1 MNDARAVRRL
11 LDVVAELLRR
21 GLVAFIRA
29 YQLVVSPALPPAC
42 RFTPTCSQYA
52 LEAIRRHGA
61 ARGSWLAV
69 RRLARC
75 HPFNPGG
82 FDAVP

>member
-1 MNDARAVRRL
+1 VNDARAVRRL
-11 LDVVAELLRR
+11 LDVVADLPRR

-29 YQLVVSPALPPAC
+29 YRLVISPALPPAC